1 MAANDSSGV
10 MGRPV
15 GPASVPAHG
24 LANGLADAPAEALPG
39 ARLAAGTAAGPAVVG
54 SGEGAPPAS
63 PRVAPVGKKPGGAGA
78 KPAAN
83 PVPQRLFGLPLRGA
97 KVLLFVIGLLPLARW
112 VWLGFTDG
120 FGSNPTQFLTRS
132 SGTWTL
138 VCLLIAMSITPLRQ
152 LTKQNLLARVRRMAG
167 LFAFFYA
174 FLHFTTYIWFDQFFD
189 LKATIADIIE
199 RPFILLGFSAFI
211 LLIPLAVTSTQG
223 WMKRLGKRWGLL
235 HRTVYLIGVLA
246 IVHYWWHKAG
256 KNDFAE
262 VIWYAA
268 VLAALLAWRLLWP
281 YIQAGKRAR

>member
-10 MGRPV
+10 MGRA
-15 GPASVPAHG
+15 GTPAG
-24 LANGLADAPAEALPG
+24 ALPG
-39 ARLAAGTAAGPAVVG
+39 ARSAVGPTAGPAVVG
-54 SGEGAPPAS
+54 GGEGASPAS
-63 PRVAPVGKKPGGAGA
+63 PRVAPVGKKPGGA
-78 KPAAN
+78 AAS

-97 KVLLFVIGLLPLARW
+97 KVLLFVLGLLPLLRW

-120 FGSNPTQFLTRS
+120 FGSNPTEFLTRS

-138 VCLLIAMSITPLRQ
+138 VCLLIAMGITPLRQ

-199 RPFILLGFSAFI
+199 RPFILVGFSAFI

-235 HRTVYLIGVLA
+235 HRAVYLIGVLA
-246 IVHYWWHKAG
+246 IVHYWWHKSG

>member
-1 MAANDSSGV
+1 MAVNDSSRV

-15 GPASVPAHG
+15 AHPDARAAAHASAGTV
-24 LANGLADAPAEALPG
+24 
-39 ARLAAGTAAGPAVVG
+39 AAGTGQGVVPATPRAAPA
-54 SGEGAPPAS
+54 
-63 PRVAPVGKKPGGAGA
+63 GKKPT
-78 KPAAN
+78 AAN
-83 PVPQRLFGLPLRGA
+83 PPAQRLFGLPLRGA
-97 KVLLFVIGLLPLARW
+97 KLMLFVLGLLPLLRW

-138 VCLLIAMSITPLRQ
+138 VCLLIALGITPLRQ
-152 LTKQNLLARVRRMAG
+152 LTKQNMLARVRRMAG

-199 RPFILLGFSAFI
+199 RPFILLGFSAFV

-235 HRTVYLIGVLA
+235 HRAVYLIGVLA

>member
-1 MAANDSSGV
+1 MAVNDSSGV
-10 MGRPV
+10 MGRP
-15 GPASVPAHG
+15 GAPPDGRSDARSAAH
-24 LANGLADAPAEALPG
+24 PT
-39 ARLAAGTAAGPAVVG
+39 AGTAGVG
-54 SGEGAPPAS
+54 KGEGVSPAL
-63 PRVAPVGKKPGGAGA
+63 PRTASVGKKPGGT
-78 KPAAN
+78 AAN
-83 PVPQRLFGLPLRGA
+83 PAAHAAAQRLFGLPLRGA
-97 KVLLFVIGLLPLARW
+97 KVLLFVLGLLPLLRW

-138 VCLLIAMSITPLRQ
+138 VCLLIAMGITPLRQ

-235 HRTVYLIGVLA
+235 HRAVYLIGVLA

-268 VLAALLAWRLLWP
+268 VLATLLAWRLLWP